1 VPPNADV
8 DTRTGT
14 RTDKAKLPRPETKSQ
29 DHGERER
36 ERERDTGIGGLK
48 RFDSYSPSKSATVPR
63 YVSSTARSSGEQLA
77 IGGRERD
84 TVKSPGRERDVRS
97 PGRVTQKP
105 STSSRGGSLS
115 GPGPS
120 ERTGYEE
127 HGGGERARE
136 IGKVSEKSYQSVS
149 SSISTSNP
157 RSAYQADVE
166 AAAGRTGQKS
176 SNSASPRTSSSAS
189 LRVTASSGPSATA
202 SRQSLQE
209 SDQYDGR
216 NKSRNSPIKRVYT
229 VDSGDIGPFLTDA
242 SENEMRSDELYKR
255 YGTDYKASGI
265 IKVKVTSR
273 HDKNNSMGNVKN
285 NEILKAQNRIISP
298 RKKTVTRSI
307 SPRKKTVTTS
317 VSPRKKIVTKID
329 ERYYSTNH
337 PLSKQR
343 SHDSSLLYSG
353 ESETKDDEIDL
364 RSPKKIKIKKKNKIK
379 SAQVNSDNAKS
390 VPKKTTEAPGTVGK
404 KNPGPIAHKIPWIP
418 SSVSSIQMTSLFFI
432 LDDVFYSFP
441 IPDYLILMTIQVVVV

>member
-1 VPPNADV
+1 V

-29 DHGERER
+29 DQDHGER

-63 YVSSTARSSGEQLA
+63 YVSSTARSSGEQVV

-97 PGRVTQKP
+97 PGRATQKP

-136 IGKVSEKSYQSVS
+136 TGKVSEKSYQSIS

-157 RSAYQADVE
+157 RSAYQADFE
-166 AAAGRTGQKS
+166 AAAGRTSQKS

-229 VDSGDIGPFLTDA
+229 VDSGDAGPFLTDT
-242 SENEMRSDELYKR
+242 SETEMRSDELYKR

-273 HDKNNSMGNVKN
+273 HDKSNSMGNVKN
-285 NEILKAQNRIISP
+285 NEVLKAQNRIISP
-298 RKKTVTRSI
+298 RKKTVTRSV

-317 VSPRKKIVTKID
+317 VSPRKKTVTKID
-329 ERYYSTNH
+329 ECYYSTNH

-343 SHDSSLLYSG
+343 SHDSTLFYSG

-364 RSPKKIKIKKKNKIK
+364 RSPKKIKLKKKNKIK

-390 VPKKTTEAPGTVGK
+390 VPKKTTETSGAVRK

-418 SSVSSIQMTSLFFI
+418 SSVSSVQMTSLFFI
-432 LDDVFYSFP
+432 LDDVDDVF
-441 IPDYLILMTIQVVVV
+441 IPFRYLIIPFL